1 MINANVK
8 WLEQCSS
15 LAHTFSKDR
24 SSQIGA
30 IVVNYWERIRVTGY
44 NGFVTG
50 ADDEEEIMH
59 MRPAKYMWTVHA
71 EANAIANAAA
81 DGVAIRGCKLYTSMS
96 VCSRCAPLIVQAGIG
111 EVISY
116 APNDAKNFMFTNP
129 DTREMWSNET
139 LLAERFFMVGKVKVT
154 YVKST

>member
-1 MINANVK
+1 MINANAK
-8 WLEQCSS
+8 WLEQCAS
-15 LAHTFSKDR
+15 LAKTFSKDK

-50 ADDEEEIMH
+50 ADDADDDLH
-59 MRPAKYMWTVHA
+59 TRPQKYLWTVHA

-116 APNDAKNFMFTNP
+116 APDDLKNFLHTNAE
-129 DTREMWSNET
+129 TRLMWQNESRV
-139 LLAERFFMVGKVKVT
+139 AEQFFKAGNVKYT
-154 YVKST
+154 YLRST